1 MRKALLVL
9 ALAGGAVA
17 AQASAGTASML
28 RGVVISRLPAQG
40 ELVIASASG
49 ATTTLRSPSL
59 PAAGTV
65 IKTSAFALSDGTSAA
80 RRLSIVGRAHRA
92 RFDGVLV
99 RTSGATS
106 FFAVGHSVIAVHA
119 RGRAL
124 ASASSTG
131 SFPAKA
137 RRSR

>member
-17 AQASAGTASML
+17 AQASAGTASTL
-28 RGVVISRLPAQG
+28 RGVVISSLPTQG

-59 PAAGTV
+59 PATGTV

-80 RRLSIVGRAHRA
+80 RRRRA
-92 RFDGVLV
+92 RMTAVAVGARGVLP
-99 RTSGATS
+99 
-106 FFAVGHSVIAVHA
+106 
-119 RGRAL
+119 RA
-124 ASASSTG
+124 
-131 SFPAKA
+131 A
-137 RRSR
+137 RRR